1 MKIKFYFL
9 FPLLVIS
16 LFSGTTI
23 QAQTFKEKKDAN
35 NFAVPFSVDS
45 MHLCIWNGNG
55 YSPVFIK
62 GINLGVAIPGTF
74 PGELAA
80 SRAQYGRWLEK
91 LSEIG
96 FNVIRTYTLNFP
108 RFYQVLDSFNL
119 THPKHPV
126 YLLQGIWL
134 EEELEGYNNDLYYLS
149 DFMDQQIKETIDC
162 VHGNRVIQQRVGKA
176 YGTFDADVSP
186 WVLGYIVGREVHPIE
201 VSTTNTNHPADTVFS
216 GEALSMPKGS
226 PTETWVTQRL
236 NTAVVYERKSYKT
249 ERPVSFSSWP
259 TLDPLHHP
267 SETGNSQ
274 EDVNTLDLENMDVS
288 KAPAGFFISYHAY
301 PYYPNFISKDSIYL
315 TYHDYLGPNGYLGY
329 LTDLKNHYARFP
341 LIIAESGTPS
351 SWGVA
356 HYSNSGMN
364 HGGMDEVQEGLNFIR
379 IMDNIQASGCGGG
392 IEFEMIDEWFK
403 RTWITDLMDFN
414 PYRRILWHNITAAE
428 QNFGIIKFVK
438 DSVKMVQLA
447 DFGQEKPITKLSAAA
462 DFNFLHLQLNLKVPL
477 KNTDTLWIAL
487 DTYADTLGESI
498 LPTGDTVKNRAEF
511 ALRITNYS
519 AELYVTR
526 AYDLYGNWFYN
537 VAAPD
542 QLFHSIATNGAPW
555 DIVRWK
561 NSTKHPKIQYIGNLK
576 IRRSEVSPS
585 SMDAVVVSDST
596 IMVRLP
602 WTLINFSDPSGMRV
616 IHDFKEIPGTQD
628 TVSDGIAISLVHNH
642 VMETAPGRFS
652 WTKWNR
658 VRNIVEKD
666 KACVPVLK
674 ENLYLFNNLPIPRP
688 DSYQAQMNQTFNVSA
703 DSGLLNNDIDFD
715 GDYLSA
721 FVNSY
726 PQHGDLF
733 AYVDGSFSYYPDP
746 DFQGVDHFSY
756 FDYDGMGL
764 SDTTSVFINVLITG
778 IENEKASF
786 FKMYPNPAFHHL
798 HLHVVASS
806 GNIPFNITNMNGTKV
821 IESKFS
827 APDDNIDVSSLTPG
841 IYIIQFQHNNML
853 YQRKL
858 VIQKH

>member
-9 FPLLVIS
+9 LPLLVIT

-45 MHLCIWNGNG
+45 THLCIWNGNG

-96 FNVIRTYTLNFP
+96 FHVVRTYTLNFP

-201 VSTTNTNHPADTVFS
+201 VSTTNTNHPTDTVFS

-301 PYYPNFISKDSIYL
+301 PCYPNFISKDSLYL

-341 LIIAESGTPS
+341 LIIAETGTPS
-351 SWGVA
+351 SWGSA

-392 IEFEMIDEWFK
+392 IAFEMIDEWFK

-438 DSVKMVQLA
+438 DTVQMAQIA

-462 DFNFLHLQLNLKVPL
+462 DFDFLHLQLNLKDPL

-498 LPTGDTVKNRAEF
+498 VSFDSHQWRSMG
-511 ALRITNYS
+511 YS
-519 AELYVTR
+519 
-526 AYDLYGNWFYN
+526 
-537 VAAPD
+537 P
-542 QLFHSIATNGAPW
+542 
-555 DIVRWK
+555 
-561 NSTKHPKIQYIGNLK
+561 
-576 IRRSEVSPS
+576 
-585 SMDAVVVSDST
+585 
-596 IMVRLP
+596 
-602 WTLINFSDPSGMRV
+602 
-616 IHDFKEIPGTQD
+616 
-628 TVSDGIAISLVHNH
+628 
-642 VMETAPGRFS
+642 
-652 WTKWNR
+652 
-658 VRNIVEKD
+658 VEKQ
-666 KACVPVLK
+666 
-674 ENLYLFNNLPIPRP
+674 Y
-688 DSYQAQMNQTFNVSA
+688 
-703 DSGLLNNDIDFD
+703 
-715 GDYLSA
+715 
-721 FVNSY
+721 
-726 PQHGDLF
+726 
-733 AYVDGSFSYYPDP
+733 
-746 DFQGVDHFSY
+746 
-756 FDYDGMGL
+756 
-764 SDTTSVFINVLITG
+764 
-778 IENEKASF
+778 
-786 FKMYPNPAFHHL
+786 
-798 HLHVVASS
+798 
-806 GNIPFNITNMNGTKV
+806 
-821 IESKFS
+821 
-827 APDDNIDVSSLTPG
+827 
-841 IYIIQFQHNNML
+841 
-853 YQRKL
+853 
-858 VIQKH
+858 